1 MPWKAA
7 EALHLAPSVKG
18 AKNGVNLELQ
28 RYWMCGLS
36 IFRPSSQRGS
46 ATPPAALLTFAND
59 EATLVSGHSVG
70 HLLDAPRGPQAP
82 VAAAAAS
89 ASGYRQASKAVS
101 FLGRKR
107 SSSDI
112 SDTASSTSFPLWGGS

>member
-1 MPWKAA
+1 MWPVC
-7 EALHLAPSVKG
+7 LQ
-18 AKNGVNLELQ
+18 AKQPEGE
-28 RYWMCGLS
+28 RH
-36 IFRPSSQRGS
+36 
-46 ATPPAALLTFAND
+46 PPGALLTFAD
-59 EATLVSGHSVG
+59 DKATLVSRHSVG
-70 HLLDAPRGPQAP
+70 HLLDAPGGPQAP

-112 SDTASSTSFPLWGGS
+112 SATASSTSFPLWGGG